1 MYCTLI
7 IYGKS
12 GITFAKELYYD
23 PSGTVPGKTDDW
35 DEAKREGFDLVE
47 HFLGTFDGL
56 GRWLEKTKK
65 FAYKHGYVETMF
77 GRRRRLPD
85 LHSKIH
91 GLKSNAE
98 RQAINAPIQGTG
110 SDLTML
116 SVIQINN
123 WLREH
128 RMRSLIVATVHDSIV
143 LDVYLPELS
152 VVGPMVKHIME
163 HVHEPYI
170 DTEVPILAELEMGV
184 NYGATFEA
192 TADECQKMITVSDF
206 NCWVHDQSLV
216 KYRKEIDFF
225 KKRDW
230 SKQQV
235 LQYLEQYHRPTREL
249 LSHLKQTFEGRG

>member
-1 MYCTLI
+1 MI
-7 IYGKS
+7 VYGKS

-23 PSGTVPGKTDDW
+23 PSGTIPGKTADW
-35 DEAKREGFDLVE
+35 EQAKREGFDLVD

-56 GRWLEKTKK
+56 GKWLEKTKK

-85 LHSKIH
+85 LHSKVQ

-123 WLREH
+123 WLKENH
-128 RMRSLIVATVHDSIV
+128 FRSLIVATVHDSIV
-143 LDVYLPELS
+143 LDVYLPELH
-152 VVGPMVKHIME
+152 VVASMVKHIME

-170 DTEVPILAELEMGV
+170 DTEVPILAELELGV

-192 TADECQKMITVSDF
+192 TAEECQKMITMSDF
-206 NCWVHDQSLV
+206 NCWVHRQSLI
-216 KYRKEIDFF
+216 KYRKEIDAL
-225 KKRDW
+225 KKRNWD
-230 SKQQV
+230 KQQIV
-235 LQYLEQYHRPTREL
+235 QYLERYCRPIKEL
-249 LSHLKQTFEGRG
+249 SDYLDQVF

>member
-1 MYCTLI
+1 MI

-35 DEAKREGFDLVE
+35 DEAKREGFDLVD
-47 HFLGTFDGL
+47 HFLGTFREL
-56 GRWLEKTKK
+56 GRWLEQTKQ

-85 LHSKIH
+85 LKSMVQ

-116 SVIQINN
+116 SVIQIND
-123 WLREH
+123 WLKKNNL
-128 RMRSLIVATVHDSIV
+128 RSLVVATVHDSIV
-143 LDVYLPELS
+143 LDVYLPELHI
-152 VVGPMVKHIME
+152 VGPTIQRIME

-170 DTEVPILAELEMGV
+170 NTRVPILAELELGA
-184 NYGATFEA
+184 NYGATFEVA
-192 TADECQKMITVSDF
+192 TDEIQKILTVSDF

-216 KYRKEIDFF
+216 KYRKEIDTL
-225 KKRDW
+225 KKMGW
-230 SKQQV
+230 TAAQIV
-235 LQYLEQYHRPTREL
+235 NYLEQYQRPIKEL
-249 LSHLKQTFEGRG
+249 SSYLEQVFGGEAT

>member
-23 PSGTVPGKTDDW
+23 PSGTVPGKTADW
-35 DEAKREGFDLVE
+35 EQAKREGFDLVE
-47 HFLGTFDGL
+47 HFLGTFNDL
-56 GRWLEKTKK
+56 GRWLERTKK

-85 LHSKIH
+85 LHSKIQ

-123 WLREH
+123 WLKKNH
-128 RMRSLIVATVHDSIV
+128 LRSIIVATVHDSIV
-143 LDVYLPELS
+143 LDIYVPELAI
-152 VVGPMVKHIME
+152 VTETIKQIME

-170 DTEVPILAELEMGV
+170 DTLVPILAELELGV
-184 NYGATFEA
+184 NYGATFEISLE
-192 TADECQKMITVSDF
+192 DCQKLLTTSDF
-206 NCWVHDQSLV
+206 NCWIYDQSLI

-225 KKRDW
+225 KKQNW
-230 SKQQV
+230 TKSQV
-235 LQYLEQYHRPTREL
+235 VQYLQQYNRPIKEL
-249 LSHLKQTFEGRG
+249 LSYVDQLFER